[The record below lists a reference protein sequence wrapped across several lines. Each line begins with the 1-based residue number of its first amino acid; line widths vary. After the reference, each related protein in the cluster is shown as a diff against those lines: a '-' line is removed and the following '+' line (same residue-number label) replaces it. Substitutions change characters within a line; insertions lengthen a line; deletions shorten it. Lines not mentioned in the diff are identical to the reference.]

1 MQAATVTR
9 TFRRLYYSE
18 VRDHRLLLAVSFLLL
33 AGTLVLSAVWQ
44 WQGRAHQRL
53 DIGGPLD
60 DGYAL
65 FFYAPETTPDDL
77 QTSYRWSQ
85 PSSEIRLWAP
95 TPGTPV
101 LLTLQMLAPAQPDG
115 PQPVALFIGAEH
127 LADVTL
133 TPRFRRYKF
142 LFTAPEPSSEGDIA
156 IRLET
161 PRLAVDDDSRSLGVA
176 LDQVTLNAMRGPSLA
191 DLLRE
196 FWSIPFLQL
205 GLLLL
210 AVCVILLRLPIIYV
224 GGIPT
229 LSFAM
234 LNLLG
239 SLLPDA
245 RMMLASYLVAIAVVA
260 AAALALVAL
269 VRRAPRIWPQDDR
282 RARFW
287 VIAIFIVSLV
297 TTFAP
302 NVQSDGVGYYA
313 YLRSFTIDGDLQFG
327 NEYRN
332 APFLHSPDL
341 NLPRDTPTGHQANH
355 FAVGPA
361 IAWSP
366 LYGIAHLFV
375 IGTQATGAPWQADG
389 YDQPYVVLSIFTSAL
404 AGLVTLLVTYQICRR
419 WVGPP
424 TALLA
429 ATALFLGS
437 NLLFYAMREGSF
449 AHSLSA
455 MAASLYVLAWL
466 RLEERPSIGRWAL
479 VGAAAGATLLMYWL
493 SVLVLILPVFTFG
506 RLLVAALRSPTEQ
519 RGQRLASLFAGGAVA
534 ALILTLVFSPQ
545 LLTWHILYG
554 TLITIPQGAEY
565 VRPRVFRGIAFLLS
579 HLRGMLPWSPAFFLG
594 MLGLPLLWRRTRWLT
609 IGLVAAFAL
618 YFWYNASHW
627 QWYAGGAFGPRRMT
641 VLAPWYAIGL
651 ALLFDAARRWR
662 AGLPVILTALMSGWM
677 ALLALRYQLALFPR
691 DPGQLEQMPA
701 LSFYFSLEAIPLWA
715 ALGWVNSSFIP
726 AQLNAFS
733 FAPPANTLAP
743 LIAIMGLVTWGVFAA
758 FQRLAQ
764 PGRTM

>member
-9 TFRRLYYSE
+9 TFRRLYYPA
-18 VRDHRLLLAVSFLLL
+18 VRSDRLLLAISFLLL
-33 AGTLVLSAVWQ
+33 AGALVLSAVWQ
-44 WQGRAHQRL
+44 WHGRTHQHL

-65 FFYAPETTPDDL
+65 FFYAPETTPGNVK
-77 QTSYRWSQ
+77 TSYRWSQ
-85 PSSEIRLWAP
+85 PESEIRLWSP
-95 TPGTPV
+95 PPGTPV
-101 LLTLQMLAPAQPDG
+101 RLTLQMLAPAQLDR
-115 PQPVALFIGAEH
+115 PQRVALSIGAEH
-127 LADVTL
+127 LADVIL
-133 TPRFRRYKF
+133 TPEFRRYQV
-142 LFTAPEPSSEGDIA
+142 LFNAPELSSEGDIA
-156 IRLET
+156 IRLEA
-161 PRLAVDDDSRSLGVA
+161 PRLAVGDDPRSLGVA
-176 LDQVTLNAMRGPSLA
+176 LDQVTLEAMRGPSLA

-210 AVCVILLRLPIIYV
+210 AVCALLLRLPSIYI
-224 GGIPT
+224 GGIPA

-234 LNLLG
+234 LTLLAR
-239 SLLPDA
+239 LIPDA
-245 RMMLASYLVAIAVVA
+245 RMVLALYLVALAVVV

-269 VRRAPRIWPQDDR
+269 VRRAPQIWPQNDC

-287 VIAIFIVSLV
+287 LLAIFIGSLV
-297 TTFAP
+297 LTFAP
-302 NVQSDGVGYYA
+302 TIQSDGTGYYA
-313 YLRSFTIDGDLQFG
+313 YLRSFTMDSDLQFG
-327 NEYRN
+327 NEYRD
-332 APFLHSPDL
+332 APFLHSPDPS
-341 NLPRDTPTGHQANH
+341 LPRDTPTGHQANH

-361 IAWSP
+361 IVWSP

-375 IGTQATGAPWQADG
+375 LGAQAMGAPWQADG

-429 ATALFLGS
+429 ATTLFLGS

-479 VGAAAGATLLMYWL
+479 VGAAAGAMLLMYWL

-506 RLLVAALRSPTEQ
+506 RLMVAALRGSSDQ
-519 RGQRLASLFAGGAVA
+519 RGQQLAGLFAGGAVA
-534 ALILTLVFSPQ
+534 ALILGLVFSPQ
-545 LLTWHILYG
+545 LMVWYILYG
-554 TLITIPQGAEY
+554 TVITIPQGAEY
-565 VRPRVFRGIAFLLS
+565 VRPRVFHGIAFLFS

-594 MLGLPLLWRRTRWLT
+594 MIGLTLLWRRTRWLT
-609 IGLVAAFAL
+609 VGLVAAFAL

-641 VLAPWYAIGL
+641 VLTPWYAIGL

-662 AGLPVILTALMSGWM
+662 ADLPVLLAALMAGWM
-677 ALLALRYQLALFPR
+677 TLLALRYQLALFPR

-715 ALGWVNSSFIP
+715 APGWISSSFIP
-726 AQLNAFS
+726 SQLHAFFS
-733 FAPPANTLAP
+733 AAPANTLAP
-743 LIAIMGLVTWGVFAA
+743 LIVIMGLATWGVFAV
-758 FQRLAQ
+758 FQWLTQ
-764 PGRTM
+764 PERTM